1 MSTRGRPKGSV
12 NIYTPRDLERMKF
25 LGKKYKRRR
34 KQIKKTQTYIGKK
47 IGVTFQ
53 QVQKY
58 EKGTNAISTFRIEPL
73 RIALK
78 IPAHRVGFIINKY
91 NPKQRNI
98 T

>member
-1 MSTRGRPKGSV
+1 MSIRGRPKGSV
-12 NIYTPRDLERMKF
+12 NIYDPRDLERMKF

-34 KQIKKTQTYIGKK
+34 KQIKKTQTYIAKA

-58 EKGTNAISTFRIEPL
+58 ERGKNAISTFRIEPL

-78 IPAHRVGFIINKY
+78 IPTHRVGFIINKY

>member
-1 MSTRGRPKGSV
+1 MSIRGRPKGSV
-12 NIYTPRDLERMKF
+12 NVYEPRDLERMKF

-34 KQIKKTQTYIGKK
+34 LQIKKTQTYIGKK

-58 EKGTNAISTFRIEPL
+58 EKVTNAISTLRIEPYRL
-73 RIALK
+73 ALD
-78 IPAHRVGFIINKY
+78 IPAHRVGYIVNKY

>member
-1 MSTRGRPKGSV
+1 MSIRGRPKGSV
-12 NIYTPRDLERMKF
+12 NIYDPRDLERMKF

-34 KQIKKTQTYIGKK
+34 KQIKKTQTYIAKA

-58 EKGTNAISTFRIEPL
+58 ERGKNAISTFRIEPL
-73 RIALK
+73 RIALD

>member
-1 MSTRGRPKGSV
+1 MSIRGRPKGSV
-12 NIYTPRDLERMKF
+12 TVYDPRDLERMKF

-34 KQIKKTQTYIGKK
+34 IQIKKTQTYVGKVLK
-47 IGVTFQ
+47 VSFQ

-58 EKGTNAISTFRIEPL
+58 EKGTNAISTLRIEPYRL
-73 RIALK
+73 ALD
-78 IPAHRVGFIINKY
+78 IPAHRVGYIVNKY